1 MYRLRGHRVRR
12 QCLCERLLHQPTE
25 LYAGRRHAAA
35 GQALGGGDTEP
46 GDKPVLR
53 GE

>member
-1 MYRLRGHRVRR
+1 MYRLRGHRGRR
-12 QCLCERLLHQPTE
+12 QCLRERLLYQPTE
-25 LYAGRRHAAA
+25 LYAGRRHAAVR
-35 GQALGGGDTEP
+35 QVLDSDDTEP